1 MIDIIILFIIYYI
14 GTEPGVVCRSWCQ
27 RKPYVLSLDSV
38 LHWVCYVAVNCLA
51 KSVNGDIQVLGG
63 YCNMLPNEMVGPSL
77 VFQEL
82 RLALLQL

>member
-1 MIDIIILFIIYYI
+1 MPSMIDITYI
-14 GTEPGVVCRSWCQ
+14 GTEPGVVCRIWCQ
-27 RKPYVLSLDSV
+27 RKLYVL

-77 VFQEL
+77 GFKS
-82 RLALLQL
+82 